1 MKTTPLCAPNT
12 ASLLTCSVFVAAL
25 IAFLSGCASTKQTE
39 ALLTAAGFKTRS
51 ATTAAQQEHLRSL
64 PAHKV
69 SLLQKDGKK
78 YYVYP
83 DTAKNVLYVGESAQY
98 DEYQKLRKQ
107 QAWAEEQANPAAE
120 MQTATALWGL

>member
-1 MKTTPLCAPNT
+1 M
-12 ASLLTCSVFVAAL
+12 
-25 IAFLSGCASTKQTE
+25 
-39 ALLTAAGFKTRS
+39 
-51 ATTAAQQEHLRSL
+51 
-64 PAHKV
+64 
-69 SLLQKDGKK
+69 
-78 YYVYP
+78 YP